1 MAPTSFISRL
11 FGSSPIKPLQQH
23 MAKVHSC
30 ISELMPFF
38 EAVIAG
44 DWERAEA
51 EQHKIAQLEEEAD
64 TLKKELRLHLPKGI
78 MLPMARSDLLEVLTM
93 QDRIANKAKDIAGLV
108 LGRKMAL
115 PAELSTLY
123 LTFLKRSIDAS
134 AQAQVS
140 IEELDELLETGFR
153 GNEVALVESMIK
165 TLDEIESDTD
175 RIQVQVRAALFKLE
189 RDLPPVDVVFLY
201 KIIDWTGDL
210 GNLAQRV
217 GSRLQLMLAR

>member
-1 MAPTSFISRL
+1 MSPTSFISRL
-11 FGSSPIKPLQQH
+11 FGGSPVKPLQQH

-30 ISELMPFF
+30 VAELVPFF
-38 EAVIAG
+38 EAVTAG
-44 DWERAEA
+44 DWAQAEA
-51 EQHKIAQLEEEAD
+51 EQHRVAQLEEEAD
-64 TLKKELRLHLPKGI
+64 TLKKELRLHLPKGL
-78 MLPMARSDLLEVLTM
+78 MLPVAREDLLEVLTM

-115 PAELSTLY
+115 PAELSGLY
-123 LTFLKRSIDAS
+123 LAFLKRSIDACT
-134 AQAQVS
+134 QAKTS
-140 IEELDELLETGFR
+140 IDELDELVETGFR
-153 GNEVALVESMIK
+153 GHEVSLVESMIK

-175 RIQVQVRAALFKLE
+175 RMQVQVRATLFKLE
-189 RDLPPVDVVFLY
+189 RELPPVDVMFLY